1 MLHGKEIDPLPERRT
16 PMNIALC
23 TASPKVA
30 TLIEGTIRDG
40 NIPPTVSDS
49 GLQLLAAVRSEAR
62 DLVVLDLDTPG
73 LNALFL
79 ISAIQDIAPGLP
91 IAAVS
96 ASSDADTR
104 LLTQKGVSF
113 VTLNSEPEVEIRALF
128 AELAR
133 RSRNRSLAGAGAL

>member
-1 MLHGKEIDPLPERRT
+1 MLPERLIH
-16 PMNIALC
+16 MNIALC

-30 TLIEGTIRDG
+30 KAVEGLIRKGKTL
-40 NIPPTVSDS
+40 PTVFDS
-49 GLQLLAAVRSEAR
+49 GLQLLSAVRSEPR

-79 ISAIQDIAPGLP
+79 ISAIQEIAPGLP

-113 VTLNSEPEVEIRALF
+113 VKLNSEPLIEMRALL
-128 AELAR
+128 AEIAR
-133 RSRNRSLAGAGAL
+133 RSRTRSFAGAGAR

>member
-1 MLHGKEIDPLPERRT
+1 
-16 PMNIALC
+16 MNIALC

-30 TLIEGTIRDG
+30 EAIQGTIREG
-40 NIPPTVSDS
+40 KVLPTVFES
-49 GLQLLAAVRSEAR
+49 GLQLLSAVRSEPR

-79 ISAIQDIAPGLP
+79 ISAIQEVAPGLP

-96 ASSDADTR
+96 ASGDADAR

-113 VTLNSEPEVEIRALF
+113 VKLNSDPEVEIRALF

-133 RSRNRSLAGAGAL
+133 RNRNRSFAGVGAL